1 MYVLLY
7 SAIGVVGSESNNIMI
22 WGPVVK
28 STGRGNGA
36 RKCDDVANAALGL
49 LSDNNSGHPSAYA
62 KIVNTSHCQSAS

>member
-7 SAIGVVGSESNNIMI
+7 SAVGVVGYFLTGSKSNNIMF
-22 WGPVVK
+22 WGPLVK

-49 LSDNNSGHPSAYA
+49 L
-62 KIVNTSHCQSAS
+62 